1 MEGGGVLIYLHVRV
15 VQSHHTSA
23 LALKRP
29 TSLCVSIL
37 IPCPPHQ
44 LTPLRLRPPCKT
56 ACHTLLMFPKSTMQ
70 TICQVVSQGTKS
82 SFFWGGKKGC
92 ANGV

>member
-1 MEGGGVLIYLHVRV
+1 MEGGGIVIYLCVRV

-37 IPCPPHQ
+37 TPCPPHQ
-44 LTPLRLRPPCKT
+44 LTPLRIRPPSKT
-56 ACHTLLMFPKSTMQ
+56 ACHTLLLFPKSTMLSPP
-70 TICQVVSQGTKS
+70 ICVQPL
-82 SFFWGGKKGC
+82 FWQLLR
-92 ANGV
+92 

>member
-1 MEGGGVLIYLHVRV
+1 MEGGILVIYLHVRV

-44 LTPLRLRPPCKT
+44 LTPLRLRPPSKT
-56 ACHTLLMFPKSTMQ
+56 ACHTLLLFPKSTML
-70 TICQVVSQGTKS
+70 TICLQP
-82 SFFWGGKKGC
+82 FFWHLLR
-92 ANGV
+92 

>member
-1 MEGGGVLIYLHVRV
+1 MIYLHVRV
-15 VQSHHTSA
+15 VQSHHTNA

-44 LTPLRLRPPCKT
+44 LTPLSLRPPSKT
-56 ACHTLLMFPKSTMQ
+56 VCHTLLLFPKSTML
-70 TICQVVSQGTKS
+70 TICPQP
-82 SFFWGGKKGC
+82 FFWHLLR
-92 ANGV
+92 

>member
-1 MEGGGVLIYLHVRV
+1 MIYLHVRV
-15 VQSHHTSA
+15 VQSHHTTA

-44 LTPLRLRPPCKT
+44 LTPLRLRPPSKT
-56 ACHTLLMFPKSTMQ
+56 ACHTLLLFPKSTMLSPP
-70 TICQVVSQGTKS
+70 ICLQP
-82 SFFWGGKKGC
+82 FFWQLLR
-92 ANGV
+92 